1 MASRVFKGN
10 KKLLYSSRSWSW
22 LSPRPSVICTQEALE
37 QILWEAGEAEDRQEV
52 AAAGSHLLAWEPSC
66 GLAQGLLGVPSGVAE
81 A

>member
-1 MASRVFKGN
+1 M
-10 KKLLYSSRSWSW
+10 
-22 LSPRPSVICTQEALE
+22 E